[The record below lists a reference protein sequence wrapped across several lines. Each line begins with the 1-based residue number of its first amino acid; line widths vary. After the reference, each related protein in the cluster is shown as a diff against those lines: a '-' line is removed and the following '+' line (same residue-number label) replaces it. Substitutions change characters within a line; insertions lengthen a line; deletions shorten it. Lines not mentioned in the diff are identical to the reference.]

1 MKKHLLNAILII
13 TVLGMASCKKSEV
26 GGGKLSYRIKTL
38 NHTATIS
45 RGLNNQNLISEGNT
59 ITWTSG
65 SLNISK
71 IDFEAKK
78 ENAEIEYELKQLTTV
93 DLLNL
98 SPVLGSISIPDGD
111 YKEVEL
117 KLELK
122 KTTTGAVPLMLKGQY
137 TDSNG
142 VNTPIEFSFN
152 ENVEIKVEAKN
163 VVISSTNYIA
173 MINLQ
178 MNRFTTNVAVS
189 DLSQATRTEGRIVIS
204 STSNANLYNKVKSNF
219 NFVADCDFEK

>member
-1 MKKHLLNAILII
+1 
-13 TVLGMASCKKSEV
+13 MASCKKSEV